1 MANVRNVN
9 DFVEQL
15 SNCVGEIS
23 GDEVVFKKIQY
34 SSEYVVRMRNHNEKV
49 ANIWYDYDKDKIIVQ
64 LVPAFRN
71 MEYSLD
77 DLTIDTIKG
86 IGQMVR
92 KNALNRIGE
101 CMEVEEA
108 KKILNENGYFLT
120 ESDDIDEYWS
130 YGGDAIN
137 HQQKVDVE
145 IAKEFLSELDVEK
158 VETYADVEDID
169 SDTANWNVYM
179 EIYIPKSKI
188 EGLSKEEIA
197 DKYEIPLLQKL
208 NIEYDD
214 GEYKETDEY
223 VVMKEIGKY
232 KYRL

>member
-1 MANVRNVN
+1 MANVCDID

-15 SNCVGEIS
+15 SNCIGEIS

-49 ANIWYDYDKDKIIVQ
+49 ADIWYDYDKDKIIVQ

-101 CMEVEEA
+101 SMEFKVA
-108 KKILNENGYFLT
+108 KNILNENGYKLVEYFGGFPVPDPPNAQADYY
-120 ESDDIDEYWS
+120 EKWEVSDDRDFIINGTKYYVDFKYTVDSEGDGDIDDTWWVVDEN
-130 YGGDAIN
+130 DNIDIN
-137 HQQKVDVE
+137 NPIE
-145 IAKEFLSELDVEK
+145 PSKEMETELDKQINELIDK
-158 VETYADVEDID
+158 GELELETVTIN
-169 SDTANWNVYM
+169 S
-179 EIYIPKSKI
+179 
-188 EGLSKEEIA
+188 
-197 DKYEIPLLQKL
+197 
-208 NIEYDD
+208 
-214 GEYKETDEY
+214 
-223 VVMKEIGKY
+223 
-232 KYRL
+232 

>member
-1 MANVRNVN
+1 MANTRDVN

-15 SNCVGEIS
+15 SNCIGEIS
-23 GDEVVFKKIQY
+23 GDEVVFKKIPY

-101 CMEVEEA
+101 SMEFKEA
-108 KKILNENGYFLT
+108 KQILNENGFILVENMNQIVGMIEDLKKQNAIILYDMVDPKIAELYVT
-120 ESDDIDEYWS
+120 RSQY
-130 YGGDAIN
+130 DAITVFEEF
-137 HQQKVDVE
+137 QE
-145 IAKEFLSELDVEK
+145 LAKLKKKWGVIKGLGDEDLKTLDVNDK
-158 VETYADVEDID
+158 KI
-169 SDTANWNVYM
+169 
-179 EIYIPKSKI
+179 IKGYI
-188 EGLSKEEIA
+188 
-197 DKYEIPLLQKL
+197 DKYLPVWKIR
-208 NIEYDD
+208 IYF
-214 GEYKETDEY
+214 
-223 VVMKEIGKY
+223 
-232 KYRL
+232 

>member
-1 MANVRNVN
+1 MANVRDVD

-15 SNCVGEIS
+15 SNCIGEIS
-23 GDEVVFKKIQY
+23 GDEVVLKKIPY

-101 CMEVEEA
+101 SMEFKEA
-108 KKILNENGYFLT
+108 KEILNKNGFILKEHST
-120 ESDDIDEYWS
+120 GILIDELNKWNNLLNQMDKVKSHHYEIKGNTIVEYTKIGFDSVWTFEKN
-130 YGGDAIN
+130 GENIN
-137 HQQKVDVE
+137 VVVTWPNRPEWQEMEPVE
-145 IAKEFLSELDVEK
+145 FEYTL
-158 VETYADVEDID
+158 
-169 SDTANWNVYM
+169 
-179 EIYIPKSKI
+179 
-188 EGLSKEEIA
+188 
-197 DKYEIPLLQKL
+197 DKYEDYENDVNEFLT
-208 NIEYDD
+208 Y
-214 GEYKETDEY
+214 T
-223 VVMKEIGKY
+223 GKFH
-232 KYRL
+232 